1 MGVLWFEDSKF
12 HSRHWR
18 WVRKPYWRFSDMP
31 AAWKIG
37 RSFPPSIL
45 SGLLGAIIAFW
56 TSVSTALVLNGR
68 DRITWGLMAAASTDL
83 QSRLR

>member
-1 MGVLWFEDSKF
+1 M
-12 HSRHWR
+12 
-18 WVRKPYWRFSDMP
+18 
-31 AAWKIG
+31 
-37 RSFPPSIL
+37 
-45 SGLLGAIIAFW
+45 AIIAIW